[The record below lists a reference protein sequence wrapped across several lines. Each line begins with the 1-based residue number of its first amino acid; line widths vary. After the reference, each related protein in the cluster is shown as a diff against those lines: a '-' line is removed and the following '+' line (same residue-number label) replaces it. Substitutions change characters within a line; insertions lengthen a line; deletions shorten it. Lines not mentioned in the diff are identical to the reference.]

1 MTSGLR
7 NAIDCLLT
15 SDSCQ
20 VSEPSVKLT
29 ECSPDIGVVMDG
41 QGGICTKCGI
51 VFKSKTSLTN
61 HLLKCVIGYSSDSF
75 EKNNSNEKDD
85 SSGDGPDPESEC
97 CKSSGSGSDGE
108 QKSAPRLIIMKK

>member
-7 NAIDCLLT
+7 SAIDFLLT

-29 ECSPDIGVVMDG
+29 ECSPDVGVVMDG

-61 HLLKCVIGYSSDSF
+61 HILKCLIGYKIEDNF
-75 EKNNSNEKDD
+75 ENKEDD
-85 SSGDGPDPESEC
+85 SSDRNNSDENDEC
-97 CKSSGSGSDGE
+97 CRSSGSGSDSE
-108 QKSAPRLIIMKK
+108 RKSMPRLIVMRK